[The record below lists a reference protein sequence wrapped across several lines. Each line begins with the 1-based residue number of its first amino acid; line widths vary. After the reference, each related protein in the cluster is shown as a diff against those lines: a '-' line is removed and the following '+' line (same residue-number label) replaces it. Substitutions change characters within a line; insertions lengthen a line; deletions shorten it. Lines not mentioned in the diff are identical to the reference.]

1 MVTPTL
7 EIACFSPQAL
17 LQAANT
23 PAQRLEYCAHYDLG
37 GITPPLHGFDALRQ
51 QVPQPIFVMI
61 RPRGGDFVYSNT
73 EVKHMQQQIRD
84 FQAAGADGFVFGTLL
99 PHDRLDQFA
108 LEKLAQ
114 AVGTQ
119 PWTFHRAFDQ
129 LQEPDTALPTLAE
142 AGCRNILS
150 AGSAP
155 SARQGLTRLLHYSQI
170 APPGLR
176 ILAGGG
182 IRASNLPELLQNTAP
197 LDFHSAALLPGTELL
212 NTREVTEMHQQI
224 VDFYT

>member
-1 MVTPTL
+1 MVKPLL

-23 PAQRLEYCAHYDLG
+23 PAQRLEYCAHYALG
-37 GITPPLHGFDALRQ
+37 GITPPLAGFEQLRA
-51 QVPQPIFVMI
+51 QVRQPIYIMI
-61 RPRGGDFVYSNT
+61 RPRGGDFVYANA
-73 EVKHMQQQIRD
+73 ELKRMQQQIHD
-84 FQAAGADGFVFGTLL
+84 FKAAGADGFVFGTLL

-108 LEKLAQ
+108 LEKLAR
-114 AVGTQ
+114 AADAH

-129 LQEPDTALPTLAE
+129 LQEPETALPTLAE

-155 SARQGLTRLLHYSQI
+155 TAREGLLRLLHYSQL

-176 ILAGGG
+176 ILAGGS
-182 IRASNLPELLQNTAP
+182 IRPCTLPELLRAQAP

-224 VDFYT
+224 VDFYA